1 MRHPSDAGLHAPLT
15 PHDTA
20 EVQND
25 IRGIYVGG
33 TAGNLVLNY
42 GSGDVTLP
50 VVANTYHPCRGL
62 KLVKTTSTATP
73 LFSVR

>member
-1 MRHPSDAGLHAPLT
+1 MLQPSDAGKHAAIT
-15 PHDTA
+15 PSDTA

-50 VVANTYHPCRGL
+50 VVANSYHPCAGL
-62 KLVKTTSTATP
+62 KLVKVASTAAP